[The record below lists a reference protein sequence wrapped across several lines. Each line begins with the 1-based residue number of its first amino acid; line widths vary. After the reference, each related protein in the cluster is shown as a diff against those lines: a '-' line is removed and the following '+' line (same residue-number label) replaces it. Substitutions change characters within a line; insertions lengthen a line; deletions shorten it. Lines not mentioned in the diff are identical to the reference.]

1 MYISLPIT
9 TGKNKVVIQELID
22 DFIASEIM
30 DGDDKWNCPRCKVPR
45 RATKTLTIARLPPIV
60 IIQLKR
66 FTTKNGVFWD
76 KSENHVIFPMQGLD
90 LTRYVPYRAK
100 RGGEDMDDP
109 RTQIGPFKYD
119 LYGVSN
125 HIGTLSSGH
134 CESSFLFPPFSL
146 LFHFLYLCSLSLP
159 TSPFSVTS
167 ILRRARL
174 MPDTAFV
181 KDAKGWKFAEDSRIS
196 KAQEKDI
203 VVSPPFSIFMRSKL
217 MIVPPSIYV
226 VL

>member
-45 RATKTLTIARLPPIV
+45 RASKTLTIARLPPIV

-76 KSENHVIFPMQGLD
+76 KSEGHVIFPMQGLD
-90 LTRYVPYRAK
+90 LTRYVPPRNK

-109 RTQIGPFKYD
+109 RTQIGPFRYD

-134 CESSFLFPPFSL
+134 CESSSFS
-146 LFHFLYLCSLSLP
+146 S
-159 TSPFSVTS
+159 
-167 ILRRARL
+167 
-174 MPDTAFV
+174 
-181 KDAKGWKFAEDSRIS
+181 
-196 KAQEKDI
+196 
-203 VVSPPFSIFMRSKL
+203 FSIFLLFPLPPPPTSSSSLLLVHLPILLRP
-217 MIVPPSIYV
+217 VPPLPHPNIHQTPRPATLLS
-226 VL
+226 VLLF

>member
-134 CESSFLFPPFSL
+134 CEFSSFFLLPSSFFLLPSSFFLLPSSSFLLLPFFSSFP
-146 LFHFLYLCSLSLP
+146 YVSLSR
-159 TSPFSVTS
+159 F
-167 ILRRARL
+167 
-174 MPDTAFV
+174 
-181 KDAKGWKFAEDSRIS
+181 G
-196 KAQEKDI
+196 
-203 VVSPPFSIFMRSKL
+203 
-217 MIVPPSIYV
+217 
-226 VL
+226 

>member
-109 RTQIGPFKYD
+109 RTQIGPFRYD

-134 CESSFLFPPFSL
+134 CEFSPFFLLPIYP
-146 LFHFLYLCSLSLP
+146 LSLP
-159 TSPFSVTS
+159 HPLPVHLSIPFGHGKTT
-167 ILRRARL
+167 L

-203 VVSPPFSIFMRSKL
+203 VVSPLSPSYQRVKL
-217 MIVPPSIYV
+217 MKVPSSIYV

>member
-9 TGKNKVVIQELID
+9 TGKNKMVIQELID
-22 DFIASEIM
+22 DFIASEVM

-76 KSENHVIFPMQGLD
+76 KSENHVIFPIRGLD
-90 LTRYVPYRAK
+90 LTRYVPHRQQ
-100 RGGEDMDDP
+100 RGNEDMDDP

-119 LYGVSN
+119 LFGVSN

-134 CESSFLFPPFSL
+134 CEYPSAGIVTTPANGAAQTLLSSGPRKGGRSQRTVGSVELKKR
-146 LFHFLYLCSLSLP
+146 
-159 TSPFSVTS
+159 TSS
-167 ILRRARL
+167 
-174 MPDTAFV
+174 
-181 KDAKGWKFAEDSRIS
+181 
-196 KAQEKDI
+196 
-203 VVSPPFSIFMRSKL
+203 
-217 MIVPPSIYV
+217 
-226 VL
+226 

>member
-30 DGDDKWNCPRCKVPR
+30 DGDDKWNCPRC
-45 RATKTLTIARLPPIV
+45 PIV

-109 RTQIGPFKYD
+109 RTQIGPFRYD

-134 CESSFLFPPFSL
+134 CESSFFFP
-146 LFHFLYLCSLSLP
+146 LSRLP
-159 TSPFSVTS
+159 
-167 ILRRARL
+167 LRL
-174 MPDTAFV
+174 
-181 KDAKGWKFAEDSRIS
+181 
-196 KAQEKDI
+196 
-203 VVSPPFSIFMRSKL
+203 
-217 MIVPPSIYV
+217 PPSRSLALLSMMWQNDANARYRFRKRCQRLEIRRG
-226 VL
+226 

>member
-9 TGKNKVVIQELID
+9 GGKNKMVIQELID

-45 RATKTLTIARLPPIV
+45 RAAKTLTIARLPPIV

-76 KSENHVIFPMQGLD
+76 KSENHVIFPIRGLD
-90 LTRYVPYRAK
+90 LTRYVPYRQQ
-100 RGGEDMDDP
+100 RGTEDMDDP

-119 LYGVSN
+119 LFGVSN

-134 CESSFLFPPFSL
+134 CKLPP
-146 LFHFLYLCSLSLP
+146 LP
-159 TSPFSVTS
+159 RITVSMQGGGEANFGRYGIREIGKRMDV
-167 ILRRARL
+167 RRGQS
-174 MPDTAFV
+174 D
-181 KDAKGWKFAEDSRIS
+181 
-196 KAQEKDI
+196 Q
-203 VVSPPFSIFMRSKL
+203 
-217 MIVPPSIYV
+217 
-226 VL
+226 

>member
-109 RTQIGPFKYD
+109 RTQIGPFRYD

-134 CESSFLFPPFSL
+134 CESSSFFLLPSSFFLLFFSPLRLFPSFP
-146 LFHFLYLCSLSLP
+146 CVSLSR
-159 TSPFSVTS
+159 F
-167 ILRRARL
+167 
-174 MPDTAFV
+174 
-181 KDAKGWKFAEDSRIS
+181 G
-196 KAQEKDI
+196 
-203 VVSPPFSIFMRSKL
+203 
-217 MIVPPSIYV
+217 
-226 VL
+226 

>member
-90 LTRYVPYRAK
+90 LSRYVPYRAK

-109 RTQIGPFKYD
+109 RTQIGPFRYD

-134 CESSFLFPPFSL
+134 CESSFFSL
-146 LFHFLYLCSLSLP
+146 PLHSLSLP
-159 TSPFSVTS
+159 PCLFPSFLLVSLS
-167 ILRRARL
+167 RFGRFKLERMAL

-203 VVSPPFSIFMRSKL
+203 VVSTPSPSFS
-217 MIVPPSIYV
+217 
-226 VL
+226 

>member
-1 MYISLPIT
+1 M
-9 TGKNKVVIQELID
+9 VIQELID

-76 KSENHVIFPMQGLD
+76 KSENHVIFPIRGLD
-90 LTRYVPYRAK
+90 LTRYVPHRQQ

-119 LYGVSN
+119 LFGVSN

-134 CESSFLFPPFSL
+134 CESPVYHLGN
-146 LFHFLYLCSLSLP
+146 
-159 TSPFSVTS
+159 
-167 ILRRARL
+167 RRKGL
-174 MPDTAFV
+174 IWVDTAFV
-181 KDAKGWKFAEDSRIS
+181 KSAKGWTFAEDSRIS
-196 KAQEKDI
+196 RAHEKDI
-203 VVSPPFSIFMRSKL
+203 VVSDL
-217 MIVPPSIYV
+217 
-226 VL
+226 

>member
-109 RTQIGPFKYD
+109 RTQIGPFRYD

-134 CESSFLFPPFSL
+134 CESSFSLF
-146 LFHFLYLCSLSLP
+146 LF
-159 TSPFSVTS
+159 
-167 ILRRARL
+167 
-174 MPDTAFV
+174 AF
-181 KDAKGWKFAEDSRIS
+181 F
-196 KAQEKDI
+196 
-203 VVSPPFSIFMRSKL
+203 
-217 MIVPPSIYV
+217 PSFTV
-226 VL
+226 AWR

>member
-45 RATKTLTIARLPPIV
+45 RTSKTLTIARLPPIV

-76 KSENHVIFPMQGLD
+76 KSENHVIFPMEGLD
-90 LTRYVPYRAK
+90 LTRYVPHRQQ
-100 RGGEDMDDP
+100 RGSEDMDDP

-134 CESSFLFPPFSL
+134 CTCFFYWYDVGGS
-146 LFHFLYLCSLSLP
+146 
-159 TSPFSVTS
+159 
-167 ILRRARL
+167 
-174 MPDTAFV
+174 
-181 KDAKGWKFAEDSRIS
+181 
-196 KAQEKDI
+196 
-203 VVSPPFSIFMRSKL
+203 
-217 MIVPPSIYV
+217 
-226 VL
+226 